1 MSITSNAAGGAK
13 PRLQNLLDE
22 LSGRFRDADF
32 DRIDRVIVEAQEA
45 MVLKLGLDRS
55 SLWQF
60 KGPEG
65 ELVMTHIWQK
75 PGWPEVP
82 VGMVARANLP
92 WARKQVE
99 SGRGFHF
106 SRVAELPPEAE
117 QDRQTFARYGP
128 RSNVTVPLLANGQVF
143 GALAFASLAE
153 EHPWTESE
161 LAEIKLVGGLFAHI
175 LGQVRA
181 QEHLAEL
188 REEMA
193 RSSRLILLGELAAT
207 LIHDISQPLSAIR
220 SEVGALRFGS
230 GRIAPDVLHA
240 LEENASRAGQ
250 ILANLRG
257 WIRNDACVP
266 DRHAPGLLVEEVV
279 GLMSPRMHALG
290 IQVIHGLPADLPMVK
305 VVAVEIRQ
313 VLANLLR
320 NAADAMAG
328 QSGCRRVEISA
339 RRKGAWVWMKVED
352 TGPGIP
358 PGMEEKILS
367 PLFTTRPDGT
377 GMGLAI
383 CRRVINAHGGKIKA
397 SCRRGGGAKIEFSLP
412 VAKK

>member
-1 MSITSNAAGGAK
+1 MPVPSQEAK
-13 PRLQNLLDE
+13 SRLQELLDE
-22 LSGRFRDADF
+22 LSGRFRDADY

-55 SLWQF
+55 SLWQK
-60 KGPEG
+60 KGGQE
-65 ELVMTHIWQK
+65 EMVLTHVWQK
-75 PGWPEVP
+75 PGWPEMP
-82 VGMVARANLP
+82 LGMAARLNVP

-99 SGRGFHF
+99 NGRGFHF
-106 SRVAELPPEAE
+106 NSISDLPPEAE
-117 QDRQTFARYGP
+117 QDRQSFAQYGP
-128 RSNVTVPLLANGQVF
+128 RSNVTVPLVANGQVF
-143 GALAFASLAE
+143 GALAFARLAE
-153 EHPWTESE
+153 EHVWREEE
-161 LAEIKLVGGLFAHI
+161 LAEIKLVGGIFAHI

-181 QEHLAEL
+181 QEHLSQL

-193 RSSRLILLGELAAT
+193 RSSRLTQLGELAAT
-207 LIHDISQPLSAIR
+207 LIHEVSQPISAIR
-220 SEVGALRFGS
+220 SEVGALRLNPGQ
-230 GRIAPDVLHA
+230 IAPDALHA

-257 WIRNDACVP
+257 WIRNHAGRP
-266 DRHAPGLLVEEVV
+266 GKHAPRLLVEEVV
-279 GLMSPRMHALG
+279 ALLAPRMHSLG

-320 NAADAMAG
+320 NAAEALAD
-328 QSGCRRVEISA
+328 QSESRRVEISA
-339 RRKGAWVWMKVED
+339 QRRGTWVWFKVED

-358 PGMEEKILS
+358 PGLKEKVFT

-383 CRRVINAHGGKIKA
+383 CRRVIIAHGGKIKA
-397 SCRRGGGAKIEFSLP
+397 SRRRGGGARLEFSLP
-412 VAKK
+412 VAK